1 MPKSLNMKLHQLTF
15 TALLFIGLSTAAYAQ
30 DRPNL
35 PEDQKQELVN
45 FQQES
50 KERLKLT
57 AQQEEPF
64 REISTRYF
72 REFRDVKKSD
82 LRVTE
87 KFRKVKDIQDRKDAE
102 MKALLTEAQYATY
115 LVIQQE
121 RRDRMQQKR

>member
-1 MPKSLNMKLHQLTF
+1 MKYRKLL
-15 TALLFIGLSTAAYAQ
+15 LLFLFVASFTTATAQ
-30 DRPNL
+30 DRPSM
-35 PEDQKQELVN
+35 PEDLKQELVN

-57 AQQEEPF
+57 PEQEEPF

-72 REFRDVKKSD
+72 REFREVKKSD
-82 LRVTE
+82 IRVTE
-87 KFRKVKDIQDRKDAE
+87 KFRKVKDIQTRKDAE
-102 MKALLTEAQYATY
+102 MKALLTEEQYGTY

>member
-1 MPKSLNMKLHQLTF
+1 MKLLKTTF
-15 TALLFIGLSTAAYAQ
+15 ATLLFATLSTAAFAQ

-45 FQQES
+45 FQQENI
-50 KERLKLT
+50 ERLKLT
-57 AQQEEPF
+57 AEQETTF

-72 REFRDVKKSD
+72 REFRENKKAD
-82 LRVTE
+82 IRVTE

-102 MKALLTEAQYATY
+102 MKKLLNEEQYATY

-121 RRDRMQQKR
+121 RRDRMQGKR